1 VYVYYILYIIWV
13 YINSTSPPVDLID
26 STTAAAVF
34 VFEFAVNPEGPTNTV
49 EVYLYTFGSVVAII
63 YRRDSTC

>member
-1 VYVYYILYIIWV
+1 M
-13 YINSTSPPVDLID
+13 DLID

-34 VFEFAVNPEGPTNTV
+34 VFEFAVDPEGPTETV
-49 EVYLYTFGSVVAII
+49 HTYGTAMAII